1 MKRRFGRESARS
13 EKKELNMKL
22 QNVSKGMPRI
32 IMMGAFALLLC
43 SILLN
48 IAQSAAIHPETR
60 NSLPDATPTTINKP
74 ALVGRYQQTIT
85 PEALASRLYFL
96 ASDFFEGRETTTRGQ
111 KLAAQYLAS
120 QYRLMGLTP
129 KGNAKGA
136 GPLSP
141 SNYFQPFTVYKRT
154 PRETHLEVIANGSRV
169 ASSTFSAESH
179 DDLSYFFTGNAAN
192 TSGDVVFAGYGIADD
207 KLGYNDYAALAAKGI
222 SIEGKWVMVLAD
234 EPLADATTSLFPT
247 AERKLSK
254 WSATFMPKRK
264 ALMAAG
270 HPAGFLVVR
279 YDSPLMQ
286 GTFADNAA
294 RSSLNAQRVG
304 PLSLSQSPFP
314 QTYAISSKLADQILA
329 SSGQKIEDL
338 RRQINQSLKPTVF
351 DVKGVQVNTTV
362 EQFKGLETENVLAFI
377 EGSDP
382 RLKDEVVVISS
393 HYDHLGI
400 DSTLKGDQIFN
411 GAADDGSGVVA
422 TLELAQAFMKAKRD
436 GFGPRRSI
444 LFINFSAEEK
454 GTLGSAY
461 YAQREPLIPLDKT
474 VAEINMDGVGGIDA
488 KHPTSSRNYIYIVG
502 AENLSQE
509 IIDAN
514 KRVKEA
520 TNINLELT
528 AGPSNFGSDHQ
539 SFQAQLI
546 PFIYYSTGLTEHYH
560 RPTDEPSTI
569 DYDHL
574 ARVTRLVFGTAWQ
587 VANQD
592 AKPQSVNRSQ
602 LVLDGYVCP
611 PCPYECDADVHSQ
624 PGECPVCGMNLV
636 PKYRISGVSAK
647 R

>member
-1 MKRRFGRESARS
+1 
-13 EKKELNMKL
+13 MKL
-22 QNVSKGMPRI
+22 HNITKGTPRV
-32 IMMGAFALLLC
+32 IMLGAFTLLLS

-48 IAQSAAIHPETR
+48 IAQSAAIHPEAGK
-60 NSLPDATPTTINKP
+60 SLPDVTPTAFNQP

-96 ASDFFEGRETTTRGQ
+96 ASDSFEGRETTTRGQ

-129 KGNAKGA
+129 KGSVKGVD
-136 GPLSP
+136 PLSP
-141 SNYFQPFTVYKRT
+141 SAYFQPFTVYKRT
-154 PRETHLEVIANGSRV
+154 PKETHLEVLANGSRV

-179 DDLSYFFTGNAAN
+179 DDLSYFLTGNPLKA
-192 TSGDVVFAGYGIADD
+192 SGDVVFAGYGITDD

-222 SIEGKWVMVLAD
+222 SIDGKWVMIMAD
-234 EPLADATTSLFPT
+234 EPLADAKTSLLPT

-254 WSATFMPKRK
+254 WSATIMPKRK
-264 ALMAAG
+264 ALLAAG
-270 HPAGFLVVR
+270 RPAGVLVVQ
-279 YDSPLMQ
+279 YDSPRTQ
-286 GTFADNAA
+286 GTFADASALAA
-294 RSSLNAQRVG
+294 LNAQRVG
-304 PLSLSQSPFP
+304 PLSLNPNPFP
-314 QTYAISSKLADQILA
+314 PTYAISSKLADQILA
-329 SSGQKIEDL
+329 TSSQTIEDL

-351 DVKGVQVNTTV
+351 DVKSVRVNTIV

-382 RLKDEVVVISS
+382 KLKDEVVVITS
-393 HYDHLGI
+393 HYDHLGV
-400 DSTLKGDQIFN
+400 DPTLKGDQIFN

-422 TLELAQAFMKAKRD
+422 SLELAQAFMKAKRD
-436 GFGPRRSI
+436 GYGPRRSI

-454 GTLGSAY
+454 GTIGSAY
-461 YAQREPLIPLDKT
+461 YAQREPLIPLEKT
-474 VAEINMDGVGGIDA
+474 VADINMDGVGGIDA

-509 IIDAN
+509 IIDTN
-514 KRVKEA
+514 KRIKET

-528 AGPSNFGSDHQ
+528 AGPSTFGSDHQ

-560 RPTDEPSTI
+560 RPTDEASTI

-592 AKPQSVNRSQ
+592 ARPPSVNRSQ

-611 PCPYECDADVHSQ
+611 PCPFECDTDVHSH